1 MKRLLLVL
9 LLLFPTVASAQIVNT
24 LPFQLQNG
32 TLADASQVMANFNQ
46 IVNNTNANAAHNGIN
61 SDITALTGLT
71 TRIPASGGGTNQFVG
86 GTSSGTNTYVV
97 STTTPSTFTLT
108 RGNTVTFLV
117 GSSNTGPSTLAA
129 AGQAASNI
137 YRRTSNLGAI
147 PMAGGELIVGNMVS
161 VIYDGTQFQ
170 LISDGNT
177 LIGEEKDYGGATAP
191 PGYFTQDGSCQSR
204 TTYPALFSIIG
215 TIYDPTGTTCD
226 TAHFALPDT
235 RGRVTAGVDTGA
247 NRITAGGS
255 GCAAS
260 TIGLGCGSQ
269 NQSILQTNLP
279 NITLTFTGTPM
290 TAGLNSLATWLQSSG
305 ANGATGASGFLGNVV
320 GTGSRTDTFTPAGTI
335 SALGSGVA
343 LTTLMPVQIA
353 NKIIKF

>member
-1 MKRLLLVL
+1 MKRLLLIL
-9 LLLFPTVASAQIVNT
+9 ALLFPTMASAQIVNT

-71 TRIPASGGGTNQFVG
+71 TPIPTSGGGTNQYVG
-86 GTSSGTNTYVV
+86 STSTGTNTYVV
-97 STTTPSTFTLT
+97 ASTTPSNFTLT

-117 GSSNTGPSTLAA
+117 GSTNTGPSTLSV
-129 AGQAASNI
+129 AGQAATNI
-137 YRRTSNLGAI
+137 YRRTNLGAI
-147 PMAGGELIVGNMVS
+147 AMGGGELIAGNIAS
-161 VIYDGTQFQ
+161 AIYDGTQFQ
-170 LISDGNT
+170 LTSDGLVT
-177 LIGEEKDYGGATAP
+177 VGEMKDYGGPTPP
-191 PGYFTQDGSCQSR
+191 PGYFVQDGSCQLR
-204 TTYPALFSIIG
+204 TTYAALYSIIG

-269 NQSILQTNLP
+269 NQSILQANLP
-279 NITLTFTGTPM
+279 AFSPTFTGT
-290 TAGLNSLATWLQSSG
+290 TETWILGQTNIPYNTSTVSVGSG
-305 ANGATGASGFLGNVV
+305 AYASVPLL
-320 GTGSRTDTFTPAGTI
+320 GTI
-335 SALGSGVA
+335 SQIGVQVTPHGTINALGSGVA
-343 LTTLMPVQIA
+343 LTTLMPVQITS
-353 NKIIKF
+353 KIIKF